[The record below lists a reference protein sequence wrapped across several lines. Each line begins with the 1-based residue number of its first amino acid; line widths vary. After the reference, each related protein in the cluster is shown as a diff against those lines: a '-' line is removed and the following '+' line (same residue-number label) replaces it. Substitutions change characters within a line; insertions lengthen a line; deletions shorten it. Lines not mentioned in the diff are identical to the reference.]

1 MATLNAKRLKA
12 IKARITT
19 FDEASSVINVLVYGQ
34 NGSEKTRFAA
44 SAPHVLVADVNEKG
58 TRSARQYKDG
68 RVFPVKVWPDIT
80 YLYWFL
86 RDHNPGY
93 ESIAIDNL
101 TTLAQMCMT
110 HVLKEGADRDPN
122 KDPAIASMRDWGKVN
137 ELMKPMLL
145 NYRNLPLNTI
155 FIAQERVIEDDEE
168 ESQHMPDL
176 SKGIRG
182 IATGSVD
189 IIGRT
194 YKKEVRRG
202 KKGKKKEEVIWEPRM
217 LVGPSDKFVTK
228 DRTGQLPRIVR
239 NPTVPAFLEAAGA
252 IPQEDDD

>member
-1 MATLNAKRLKA
+1 MATLNPKRVAA
-12 IKARITT
+12 IKRRITSL
-19 FDEASSVINVLVYGQ
+19 DEAAAVLNILVYGQ

-44 SAPHVLVADVNEKG
+44 SAPKPLILDVNEKG
-58 TRSARQYKDG
+58 TRSARQYTDA
-68 RVFPVKVWPDIT
+68 RVFQVKKFEDVT
-80 YLYWFL
+80 YVYWFL
-86 RDHNPGY
+86 RDQEHDF
-93 ESIAIDNL
+93 ESVIIDNL
-101 TTLAQMCMT
+101 TTLAQLCMT

-137 ELMKPMLL
+137 ELMKPLML

-155 FIAQERVIEDDEE
+155 FIAQERVVEDDDEDTL
-168 ESQHMPDL
+168 HMPDL
-176 SKGIRG
+176 SKGVRG

-194 YKKEVRRG
+194 YKKEVRKG
-202 KKGKKKEEVIWEPRM
+202 KKGKKKEEVVWEPRM

-228 DRTGQLPRIVR
+228 DRTGMLPRIVR

-252 IPQEDDD
+252 IPQEDY